1 LYLTNILG
9 DKVLHVFSSKQ
20 SARLIET
27 TGESIIYV
35 QKQFVE
41 IDCCSYIIFFISRNQ
56 TFIR

>member
-9 DKVLHVFSSKQ
+9 DKMLRVFSSKQ
-20 SARLIET
+20 SARLIEA
-27 TGESIIYV
+27 TGENIIYV

-56 TFIR
+56 ISIR

>member
-9 DKVLHVFSSKQ
+9 DKMLRVFSSKQ
-20 SARLIET
+20 SARLIES

-41 IDCCSYIIFFISRNQ
+41 TDYCFYILFFISRNQ
-56 TFIR
+56 TSVC